1 MIDRK
6 MRKNEKEGV
15 MQRENERIIYHLMHF
30 NEKDK
35 EWSERPYLLL
45 EDMAIVFN
53 PYKESII
60 KRQTKNNGRISFY
73 GRVQRRIQNSF
84 CLLNLSLYIKIF
96 EDIPKTDRYL
106 WCQTKY
112 RDMEQLLFVMKI
124 FWMIFLENI
133 TRVCISCQP
142 VFMKCYYCLM
152 TEKIRKRIYCTY

>member
-1 MIDRK
+1 MRDHIYSWKIWQLFLIFLIWMID
-6 MRKNEKEGV
+6 
-15 MQRENERIIYHLMHF
+15 
-30 NEKDK
+30 
-35 EWSERPYLLL
+35 
-45 EDMAIVFN
+45 

-84 CLLNLSLYIKIF
+84 CLLNLSLYIKIS

-112 RDMEQLLFVMKI
+112 RDMEQLLFVMNI

-152 TEKIRKRIYCTY
+152 TEKIRKRIYCIY

>member
-1 MIDRK
+1 
-6 MRKNEKEGV
+6 

-30 NEKDK
+30 NKKDK

-45 EDMAIVFN
+45 EDMAIVFDILDLDDR
-53 PYKESII
+53 SIQRI
-60 KRQTKNNGRISFY
+60 DHKRQTKNNGRISFY

-84 CLLNLSLYIKIF
+84 CLLNLSLYIKIS

-112 RDMEQLLFVMKI
+112 RDMEQLLFVMNI

>member
-1 MIDRK
+1 
-6 MRKNEKEGV
+6 

-30 NEKDK
+30 NKKDK

-45 EDMAIVFN
+45 EDMAIVLIFLIWMID

-84 CLLNLSLYIKIF
+84 CLLNLSLYIKIS

-112 RDMEQLLFVMKI
+112 RDMEQLLFVMNI

>member
-1 MIDRK
+1 MRRIRSGVRDHIYSWKIWQLFLIFLIWMID
-6 MRKNEKEGV
+6 
-15 MQRENERIIYHLMHF
+15 
-30 NEKDK
+30 
-35 EWSERPYLLL
+35 
-45 EDMAIVFN
+45 

-96 EDIPKTDRYL
+96 EDIPKIDQYL

-112 RDMEQLLFVMKI
+112 RDMEQVLFVMKI

>member
-1 MIDRK
+1 MRDHIYSWKIWQLFLIFLIWMID
-6 MRKNEKEGV
+6 
-15 MQRENERIIYHLMHF
+15 
-30 NEKDK
+30 
-35 EWSERPYLLL
+35 
-45 EDMAIVFN
+45 

-84 CLLNLSLYIKIF
+84 CLLNLSLYIKIS

-112 RDMEQLLFVMKI
+112 RDMEQLLFVMNI

>member
-1 MIDRK
+1 MRDHIYSWKIWQLFLIFLIWMID
-6 MRKNEKEGV
+6 
-15 MQRENERIIYHLMHF
+15 
-30 NEKDK
+30 
-35 EWSERPYLLL
+35 
-45 EDMAIVFN
+45 

-84 CLLNLSLYIKIF
+84 CLLNLSLYIKIS

>member
-30 NEKDK
+30 NEKD
-35 EWSERPYLLL
+35 
-45 EDMAIVFN
+45 
-53 PYKESII
+53 KESII

-84 CLLNLSLYIKIF
+84 CLLNLSLYIKIS
-96 EDIPKTDRYL
+96 EDIPKTDRYF

>member
-1 MIDRK
+1 MIRSGVRDHIYSWKIWQLFLIFLIWMID
-6 MRKNEKEGV
+6 
-15 MQRENERIIYHLMHF
+15 
-30 NEKDK
+30 
-35 EWSERPYLLL
+35 
-45 EDMAIVFN
+45 

-60 KRQTKNNGRISFY
+60 KRQTKKNGRISFY
-73 GRVQRRIQNSF
+73 GRVQRRIQNSS
-84 CLLNLSLYIKIF
+84 CLLNLSLYIKIS

-124 FWMIFLENI
+124 FWMIFQENI
-133 TRVCISCQP
+133 IRVCISCQP